1 MTDQDESNL
10 AVYAAQVLENPA
22 FKDAM
27 RRMRES
33 CDQAIRE
40 CPIRDTEGLQ
50 LLVQASRITASVE
63 RVLTGILESGKA
75 ADARIRVDSERT
87 ESKIRQLQKRYS

>member
-1 MTDQDESNL
+1 MTDQEESNL

-27 RRMRES
+27 SRMKES

-40 CPIRDTEGLQ
+40 CPMRDFEGLQ

-63 RVLTGILESGKA
+63 RVLTGILEAGKA
-75 ADARIRVDSERT
+75 ADARIDVKNARSESR
-87 ESKIRQLQKRYS
+87 IQQLKNRFS